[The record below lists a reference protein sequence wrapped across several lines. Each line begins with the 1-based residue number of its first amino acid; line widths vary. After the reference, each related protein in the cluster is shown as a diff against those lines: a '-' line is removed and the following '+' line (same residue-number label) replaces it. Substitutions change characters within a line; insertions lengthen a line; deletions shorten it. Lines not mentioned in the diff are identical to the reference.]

1 MNSPIPV
8 MEKRDFLKWFLEKYQ
23 LKRRECAWLLNF
35 LMSDDILMERV
46 HFVEQA
52 EHCPKALMIS
62 ANDVDQVPFAFHKN
76 HHVTMDAEKSFHD
89 IRLNRSEDIY
99 IQLNFK
105 NKYTLPQYVA
115 VLEENPFLPDSSE
128 EDVVT
133 DLLAE
138 MVLDEAVRLHRL
150 KNLEVRI
157 DEALAQKDRSTFLEL
172 SKQYS
177 ELKALDPRG

>member
-1 MNSPIPV
+1 MNSPVPV

-76 HHVTMDAEKSFHD
+76 QHVTMDAEKSFHD
-89 IRLNRSEDIY
+89 IRLNRNEDIY

-105 NKYTLPQYVA
+105 DKQTLPQYAA
-115 VLEENPFLPDSSE
+115 VLEENPYLPVNSDE
-128 EDVVT
+128 ETVKG
-133 DLLAE
+133 LLAE
-138 MVLDEAVRLHRL
+138 LVLDEALRVEKLRS
-150 KNLEVRI
+150 LEEQI
-157 DEALAQKDRSTFLEL
+157 DIALAQKDRNAFITL

-177 ELKALDPRG
+177 ELKALET